1 MPGAAKNNS
10 KSSPCDID
18 YACKPLHSALQT
30 DILDAAHGSGSGS
43 GSLFTEIVE
52 NITATPSNE
61 TSPSDQGNST
71 KMTVA
76 VIVGIAAGAGLLF
89 FGSAALFIVYWLR
102 LRRFDREDRI
112 RYGGHEMYPPYG
124 ERSSIA
130 TTNRDAYFNEDH
142 KEAVFESQLTVNNYD
157 YYHTAPNF
165 QSLRPAGEFEPG
177 RPSYQAG
184 SSDSAIP
191 AHPAYIPR
199 AMVRRH
205 SPAPPATRPQ
215 TPPNIP
221 FTTPSMLD
229 GQAAAAPTPAP
240 APAPALAPAPRQT
253 WTGTPG
259 PAGEDHQMPARR
271 RTGGTEP
278 RPRPGPGPSPTPRPS
293 RRQASYSPP
302 PELPRPATIPVTSA
316 QPPPPAPPLPPPP
329 SHPPPPRVPFLDLP
343 SIPRMRQQPKRYS
356 PPGVPRVG
364 GAGDGGGGATVT
376 RRRYGSVSLARPTS
390 DIYE

>member
-1 MPGAAKNNS
+1 
-10 KSSPCDID
+10 
-18 YACKPLHSALQT
+18 
-30 DILDAAHGSGSGS
+30 
-43 GSLFTEIVE
+43 
-52 NITATPSNE
+52 
-61 TSPSDQGNST
+61 
-71 KMTVA
+71 MTVA
-76 VIVGIAAGAGLLF
+76 MIVGIAAGAGLLF

-112 RYGGHEMYPPYG
+112 RYGSHEMYPPYRG
-124 ERSSIA
+124 RSSIA
-130 TTNRDAYFNEDH
+130 TTNGDAYFNEDH
-142 KEAVFESQLTVNNYD
+142 KEAVFESQVTVNNYD
-157 YYHTAPNF
+157 YYHAAPNF
-165 QSLRPAGEFEPG
+165 QSLRPAGEFEAG

-199 AMVRRH
+199 SMVRRH
-205 SPAPPATRPQ
+205 SPAPPVTRPQ

-240 APAPALAPAPRQT
+240 APAPAVAPAPRQT

-259 PAGEDHQMPARR
+259 PAGEAHRMQDRR

-278 RPRPGPGPSPTPRPS
+278 PPIPGPGPGPSPTPRPS
-293 RRQASYSPP
+293 RRQASYSSP

-356 PPGVPRVG
+356 PPRVPRVG
-364 GAGDGGGGATVT
+364 GAGDVGGATAT
-376 RRRYGSVSLARPTS
+376 RKRYGSVSLARPTS